1 VTNREENASPRNGG
15 GAAADR
21 TRRRVHSL
29 VTLLAA
35 AMLVACS
42 PSATDEASPNADP
55 MKVDNA
61 HKVTLDGQD
70 YIEYDYRDVRVQVP
84 LSQTGGLRGPT
95 PLSWLI
101 PLPSDLRERGRSQ
114 IEKQVAR
121 GYHGFVDDMRVILR
135 LSDVNQSTDPAI
147 EQFET
152 QDPLLHDL
160 VETRAD
166 WGLALY
172 RRPEWDSHLSRPG
185 EGYWMPTDPAM
196 RQADGSSLVIT
207 CWGYSPKAGGFP
219 HGLECGWETSL
230 SERVFAQF
238 TFRGTYLGDWQ
249 RIYEVGTSNVQQRVR
264 AIK

>member
-1 VTNREENASPRNGG
+1 VTNRDENASPSNGG

-21 TRRRVHSL
+21 TRRSVHSL

-42 PSATDEASPNADP
+42 PSTTEEASPNADP

-61 HKVTLDGQD
+61 REVTLDGQD
-70 YIEYDYRDVRVQVP
+70 YIEYDYRDLRVQVP

-95 PLSWLI
+95 PLSWFI

-121 GYHGFVDDMRVILR
+121 GYPDGWDDMVVILR
-135 LSDVNQSTDPAI
+135 PSDVNQSADPAI

-172 RRPEWDSHLSRPG
+172 RRPEWDSHLSGPG
-185 EGYWMPTDPAM
+185 EGYWMQTDPAI
-196 RQADGSSLVIT
+196 RHADGSVLVIK
-207 CWGYSPKAGGFP
+207 CFDWRFAREFP
-219 HGLECGWETSL
+219 DSHRCGWEMQL

-238 TFRGTYLGDWQ
+238 YFRGTYLGDWQ
-249 RIYEVGTSNVQQRVR
+249 RIYEVGTRNVEQRVR